1 MRAAV
6 CREFGK
12 SLIIEEINLA
22 PPKKGQVEVVVEACA
37 VCHSDIHFIDG
48 AWGGA
53 LPAVYGH
60 EAVGRIVQLGGN
72 VNHWAVGDRVL
83 VTLLKSC
90 GHCHQCSEGLPA
102 RCESDKEVEPS
113 PLSRLNDSPI
123 THGLNTGA
131 FAERVVVD
139 QSQIA
144 KIPETIASESAC
156 LLSCGVITGIGAAVN
171 TAQIHPGAIVAVV
184 GAGGVG
190 LNAIQGAKICGASTI
205 IAVDKVEQKIADA
218 IEFGA
223 THGILSSSE
232 KPHRQIKSLTQ
243 GRGVDFVLVTV
254 GAIEAFKQ
262 SMRYLNRG
270 GKLVIVGMPPSG
282 DLMSI
287 EPMAMAYMSQSLIG
301 SMMGDTVLKRDIPWL
316 LSLYEQGRLKLDEL
330 VTGRYPLDKIND
342 AIQNTVEGKARRN
355 VIVF

>member
-1 MRAAV
+1 M
-6 CREFGK
+6 K
-12 SLIIEEINLA
+12 
-22 PPKKGQVEVVVEACA
+22 
-37 VCHSDIHFIDG
+37 
-48 AWGGA
+48 
-53 LPAVYGH
+53 
-60 EAVGRIVQLGGN
+60 
-72 VNHWAVGDRVL
+72 
-83 VTLLKSC
+83 
-90 GHCHQCSEGLPA
+90 
-102 RCESDKEVEPS
+102 PS

-123 THGLNTGA
+123 TQGLNTGA
-131 FAERVVVD
+131 FAERAVVD

-144 KIPETIASESAC
+144 KIPEKIASESAC

-171 TAQIHPGAIVAVV
+171 TAKIHPGATVAVV

-270 GKLVIVGMPPSG
+270 GKLIIVGMPPSG

-287 EPMAMAYMSQSLIG
+287 EPMAMAYKSQSLIG
-301 SMMGDTVLKRDIPWL
+301 SLMGDTVLKRDIPWL
-316 LSLYEQGRLKLDEL
+316 LNLYGQARLKLDEL
-330 VTGRYPLDKIND
+330 VTGQYPLEKINE
-342 AIQNTVEGKARRN
+342 AIQNTVEEKSRRN

>member
-12 SLIIEEINLA
+12 SLVIEEINLA
-22 PPKKGQVEVVVEACA
+22 PPKKGQVEVSIEACA
-37 VCHSDIHFIDG
+37 VCHSDIHLING
-48 AWGGA
+48 AWGGT

-60 EAVGRIVQLGGN
+60 EAVGRIVQLGDG
-72 VNHWAVGDRVL
+72 VNHWAIGDRVL

-90 GHCHQCSEGLPA
+90 GHCHQCLEGLPA
-102 RCESDKEVEPS
+102 RCEGDIEVEPS

-123 THGLNTGA
+123 TQGLNTGA
-131 FAERVVVD
+131 FAERAVVD

-144 KIPETIASESAC
+144 KIPEKIASESAC

-171 TAQIHPGAIVAVV
+171 TAKIHPGAIVAVV

-205 IAVDKVEQKIADA
+205 IALDKVEQKIADA

-270 GKLVIVGMPPSG
+270 GKLIIVGMPPSG

-287 EPMAMAYMSQSLIG
+287 EPMAMAYKSQSLIG
-301 SMMGDTVLKRDIPWL
+301 SLMGDTVLKRDIPWL
-316 LSLYEQGRLKLDEL
+316 LNLYGQARLKLDEL
-330 VTGRYPLDKIND
+330 VTGQYPLEKINE
-342 AIQNTVEGKARRN
+342 AIQNTVEEKSRRN